1 MKIQRKCL
9 QNLVLDAEEFSSLLG
24 LYMALKENL
33 TAKLLDELFK
43 LYQKGELSLW
53 LRYHDGESVAEHLD
67 EITLSGDK
75 VEDLYEIFRCL
86 SVHIYLTLRDVT
98 SPAYTTLL
106 FSRINI
112 SKSDIFDMVS
122 GELVLD
128 GEKINSVQELSDHPS
143 TELLDLHQTGKLSL
157 WLRNHDGKYQADKLD
172 RLTLS
177 GDKAEDLYAVCQAV
191 GIRGITLEDIRN
203 ALEEEGESEEQPVE
217 NSVEQYK

>member
-9 QNLVLDAEEFSSLLG
+9 QNLVLDGEEISRCHDF
-24 LYMALKENL
+24 YIALRDKL
-33 TAKLLDELFK
+33 TAKFLDELLS
-43 LYQKGELSLW
+43 LYQKGDLSLW
-53 LRYHDGESVAEHLD
+53 LRYHEGERVAEDLD
-67 EITLSGDK
+67 TLTLSGNK
-75 VEDLYEIFRCL
+75 VEDLYNLCDRLAERLWYILPSGYDR
-86 SVHIYLTLRDVT
+86 
-98 SPAYTTLL
+98 YTIT
-106 FSRINI
+106 I
-112 SKSDIFDMVS
+112 SDIFDVVI

-191 GIRGITLEDIRN
+191 GIGGITLEDIRN
-203 ALEEEGESEEQPVE
+203 ALEEEGKSEGHTVE
-217 NSVEQYK
+217 NSVDQYK